1 MPRKSLEDLMSP
13 AKSLFADNSSD
24 EVLNFLEDLTD
35 SYTEQDVTSY
45 ESRISELE
53 RKVEDTENEWREKY
67 KARFFEPKEQISVID
82 EAQTGDTGNEGGD
95 DVEVPSV
102 DEIAESFK

>member
-1 MPRKSLEDLMSP
+1 MPRKSLEDLMSS
-13 AKSLFADNSSD
+13 AKTLFADNSSD
-24 EVLNFLEDLTD
+24 EVLSFLEDLTD

-45 ESRISELE
+45 ESRILELE
-53 RKVEDTENEWREKY
+53 KKVEDTENEWREKY

-82 EAQTGDTGNEGGD
+82 EAQTEDTGNEGGD

>member
-1 MPRKSLEDLMSP
+1 MSRKSLEDLMSS

-53 RKVEDTENEWREKY
+53 KKVEDTENEWREKY
-67 KARFFEPKEQISVID
+67 KARFFEPKEQISVVD

>member
-1 MPRKSLEDLMSP
+1 MPKKSLEDLMSS

-45 ESRISELE
+45 ETKISELE
-53 RKVEDTENEWREKY
+53 KKVKDTENEWREKY
-67 KARFFEPKEQISVID
+67 KARFFEPKEQSVID
-82 EAQTGDTGNEGGD
+82 EAQTEDTGNEGSD
-95 DVEVPSV
+95 EVEVPSV

>member
-1 MPRKSLEDLMSP
+1 MPRKSLEDLMSS

-53 RKVEDTENEWREKY
+53 KKVEDTENEWREKY
-67 KARFFEPKEQISVID
+67 KARFFEPKEQITVVD
-82 EAQTGDTGNEGGD
+82 ETSTEDPGNEGGD

>member
-1 MPRKSLEDLMSP
+1 MPRKSLEDLMSS
-13 AKSLFADNSSD
+13 ANALFEGNSSD

-45 ESRISELE
+45 EAKISELE
-53 RKVEDTENEWREKY
+53 QKVKDTENEWREKY
-67 KARFFEPKEQISVID
+67 KARFFEPKEQISVVD
-82 EAQTGDTGNEGGD
+82 EAQTEDTGNEGGD

>member
-1 MPRKSLEDLMSP
+1 MPKKSLEDLMSS
-13 AKSLFADNSSD
+13 AKSLFADDSSD

-45 ESRISELE
+45 ETRIAELE
-53 RKVEDTENEWREKY
+53 KKVEDTDNEWREKY

-82 EAQTGDTGNEGGD
+82 EAQTEEGSTEGGD
-95 DVEVPSV
+95 EVEVPSV

>member
-1 MPRKSLEDLMSP
+1 MPRKTLDEIMSS

-24 EVLNFLEDLTD
+24 EVLAFLEDLTD

-45 ESRISELE
+45 EARISELE
-53 RKVEDTENEWREKY
+53 NKVTEVESEWREKY
-67 KARFFEPKEQISVID
+67 KARFFEPGEQIAVID
-82 EAQTGDTGNEGGD
+82 SAQTDEGSTDEGDEI
-95 DVEVPSV
+95 EVPSV

>member
-1 MPRKSLEDLMSP
+1 MSKKSLDELMSS
-13 AKSLFADNSSD
+13 AKTLFADNSSD
-24 EVLNFLEDLTD
+24 EVLSFLEDLTD

-45 ESRISELE
+45 EDKISELE

-82 EAQTGDTGNEGGD
+82 EAQTEEGSSEGDGEI
-95 DVEVPSV
+95 EVPSV

>member
-1 MPRKSLEDLMSP
+1 MPRKSLEDLMSS

-45 ESRISELE
+45 ETKISELE
-53 RKVEDTENEWREKY
+53 KKVEDTENEWREKY
-67 KARFFEPKEQISVID
+67 KARFFEPKEQVSVID
-82 EAQTGDTGNEGGD
+82 EAQKEDTGNEGGD